1 MTESV
6 FKTITEST
14 GIGVVGVFE
23 GNERFGL
30 PRVEDMD
37 LLIDQVE
44 HVLIFDL
51 AYSDYGTL
59 RNLVR
64 NSVHVYV
71 ESLNLLSNS
80 ELRQLQKLADEA
92 GVIVQVGLKNR
103 YAPHMDYMAEN
114 QFSPRIIESNRY
126 VRLSS
131 NSTHLSVLD
140 DLLFNDID
148 LVMSCIHSPIKQVN
162 ANGVGVVFKD
172 PDVINARIEFYNGAV
187 ANLSASKISGRDV
200 HKVRLFRNLTFLEV
214 DFVRTQIAIMDGSM
228 VTDETDAD
236 DAKLA
241 NRELSGRFGPQ
252 QILET
257 ELKSFYHCT
266 QYGREPKAGI
276 NQLLETRQA
285 TDAIVDQLERN
296 FSYT

>member
-1 MTESV
+1 MTELV
-6 FKTITEST
+6 YKTITEHT

-30 PRVEDMD
+30 PRVEDFD
-37 LLIDQVE
+37 ALIKEVE
-44 HVLIFDL
+44 HILIFDL
-51 AYSDYGTL
+51 AYSDFGTL

-80 ELRQLQKLADEA
+80 ELRQLQNLADEA
-92 GVIVQVGLKNR
+92 GVTVQVGLKNR
-103 YAPHMDYMAEN
+103 YAPHMDYMSDN
-114 QFSPRIIESNRY
+114 HFLPRIIESNRY
-126 VRLSS
+126 VRLCS

-148 LVMSCIHSPIKQVN
+148 LVMSCIQSPIKQVN

-228 VTDETDAD
+228 VTNETDAD

-241 NRELSGRFGPQ
+241 NLELSSRFGPQ

-266 QYGREPKAGI
+266 RYGREPKAGI